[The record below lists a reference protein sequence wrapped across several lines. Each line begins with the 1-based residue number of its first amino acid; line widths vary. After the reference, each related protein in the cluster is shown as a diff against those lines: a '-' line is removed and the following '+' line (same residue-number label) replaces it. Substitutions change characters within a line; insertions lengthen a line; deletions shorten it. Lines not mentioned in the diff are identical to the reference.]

1 MTLIP
6 VKPKNL
12 NEEIQP
18 KAPESRRGGRNSRPS
33 VGLIADHIEHE
44 IRKLNRIDK
53 IEICRWIDQEVAD
66 DLVWRIGMSRSIELR
81 QQMEQKRKVSSPKR
95 RVHIGNS
102 EQDSV
107 GYSAQPT
114 PGC

>member
-1 MTLIP
+1 MNTAQI
-6 VKPKNL
+6 K
-12 NEEIQP
+12 E
-18 KAPESRRGGRNSRPS
+18 
-33 VGLIADHIEHE
+33 E

-66 DLVWRIGMSRSIELR
+66 DLVWGIGMSRSIELR
-81 QQMEQKRKVSSPKR
+81 EQMEQKCKVTSPKR
-95 RVHIGNS
+95 RVHIVNS

-114 PGC
+114 RGC